1 MQRLVFS
8 SMHDWLPKS
17 VLALKTYSRA
27 RFLADL
33 LAGITVG
40 LAHLI
45 SPDGVE
51 VWRELE
57 G

>member
-1 MQRLVFS
+1 
-8 SMHDWLPKS
+8 MHDWLPKS